1 LRALFLAFF
10 VLTGLI
16 IFGGKVGTLGTS
28 TSGNELTIVFARLK
42 TGAKL
47 IAKVAAA
54 IPELMWRCKGSY
66 LYSWGCFT
74 VGGGVSADFFRLC
87 PAVVSWYRYCRW
99 GLGGLI
105 CF

>member
-1 LRALFLAFF
+1 MCALFLAFF

-28 TSGNELTIVFARLK
+28 ANGNESTIVFARLK

-54 IPELMWRCKGSY
+54 IPELM
-66 LYSWGCFT
+66 
-74 VGGGVSADFFRLC
+74 
-87 PAVVSWYRYCRW
+87 
-99 GLGGLI
+99 
-105 CF
+105 